1 MPQLDAKLRKEYE
14 GLYKSMKVNPGR
26 EAAVKKIADAIKAS
40 QTRYEAVATST
51 KVPWQVIA
59 VIHNMEA
66 SLSFTKH
73 LHNGDPLTARTVQ
86 VPKGRPL
93 TGQPPFSWEV
103 SAEDA
108 LAYDKLTNWTDWSIA
123 GTLYKL
129 EGFNGFGSRNRG
141 INTPYLWSFCQ
152 HYTKGKFVRDGVWD
166 PNAVSQ
172 QCGAALILS
181 QLGFAGSKA
190 DDAPKEPA
198 VAKYPGFV
206 LKAGLMDSPH
216 ALQVQK
222 RLNERGCGPVDED
235 GDFGSKTAD
244 AVRTFQ
250 AQSKDLDG
258 NALVID
264 GEVGS
269 ITWAALFGKASVVEI
284 KPKDAPSELLR
295 EVLKVARN
303 QLGVKEKPPGSNAG
317 PEVEAYLK
325 SAGAS
330 KGDPWCM
337 AFVFW
342 CFKQAATSL
351 NIPNPCVKTAG
362 VHDHWNRSTA
372 AGARR
377 LVTAD
382 ATANPATVFPGM
394 VFCIN
399 TGGGKG
405 HTGFVLSV
413 TGGTIETIEGNTNS
427 GQGREGIAVMQHSRK
442 INAISLGFVDYAKF

>member
-1 MPQLDAKLRKEYE
+1 M
-14 GLYKSMKVNPGR
+14 
-26 EAAVKKIADAIKAS
+26 
-40 QTRYEAVATST
+40 
-51 KVPWQVIA
+51 
-59 VIHNMEA
+59 
-66 SLSFTKH
+66 
-73 LHNGDPLTARTVQ
+73 
-86 VPKGRPL
+86 
-93 TGQPPFSWEV
+93 
-103 SAEDA
+103 
-108 LAYDKLTNWTDWSIA
+108 
-123 GTLYKL
+123 
-129 EGFNGFGSRNRG
+129 
-141 INTPYLWSFCQ
+141 
-152 HYTKGKFVRDGVWD
+152 D

-181 QLGFAGSKA
+181 QLGFAGSKT

-198 VAKYPGFV
+198 IAKYPGFV

-235 GDFGSKTAD
+235 GDFGTKTAD

-258 NALVID
+258 NALTID
-264 GEVGS
+264 GEVGA
-269 ITWAALFGKASVVEI
+269 ITWAALFGKDSVLEI
-284 KPKDAPSELLR
+284 KPKEAANELLR
-295 EVLKVARN
+295 EVLKVAKS
-303 QLGVKEKPPGSNAG
+303 QLGVTEKPPGSNAG

-342 CFKQAATSL
+342 CFKQAATTL

-362 VHDHWNRSTA
+362 VHDHWNRAATAGATRISTA
-372 AGARR
+372 
-377 LVTAD
+377 T
-382 ATANPATVFPGM
+382 ATANPATVAPGM

-427 GQGREGIAVMQHSRK
+427 GQGREGIAVMKHTRK
-442 INAISLGFVDYAKF
+442 INSISLGFVDYARS

>member
-26 EAAVKKIADAIKAS
+26 EAEVKRIANKILANQS
-40 QTRYEAVATST
+40 RYEAVAKST
-51 KVPWQVIA
+51 QVPWQVIA

-86 VPKGRPL
+86 VPKGYPR
-93 TGQPPFSWEV
+93 TGQPPFTWEV
-103 SAEDA
+103 SAADA
-108 LAYDKLTNWTDWSIA
+108 LDYDKLTSWKDWSIA

-129 EGFNGFGSRNRG
+129 EGFNGFGSRNQK
-141 INTPYLWSFCQ
+141 INTPYLWSFSQ
-152 HYTKGKFVRDGVWD
+152 HYTKGKYVRDRVWD
-166 PNAVSQ
+166 ANAVSQ

-190 DDAPKEPA
+190 DEDPKEAAIP
-198 VAKYPGFV
+198 KFPGFV
-206 LKAGLMDSPH
+206 LKAGLLDSPH

-222 RLNERGCGPVDED
+222 RLNQRGCGPVAED
-235 GDFGSKTAD
+235 GDFGTKTAD

-269 ITWAALFGKASVVEI
+269 ITWAALFGKDSVVDI

-295 EVLKVARN
+295 EVLKVARS
-303 QLGVKEKPPGSNAG
+303 QFGVTEKPPGSNAG

-342 CFKQAATSL
+342 CFKQAAASL

-362 VHDHWNRSTA
+362 VHDHWNRATA

-413 TGGTIETIEGNTNS
+413 TGGSIETIEGNTNS
-427 GQGREGIAVMQHSRK
+427 GLGREGIAVMKHTRK
-442 INAISLGFVDYAKF
+442 INSISLGFVDYARF